1 MEAIGAVDSLSALVV
16 DTELYSGI
24 LDRGFSLEERDQL
37 VALLIVDLSIASALR
52 SLLTAID

>member
-1 MEAIGAVDSLSALVV
+1 MEAIGAVDSLGTLVV